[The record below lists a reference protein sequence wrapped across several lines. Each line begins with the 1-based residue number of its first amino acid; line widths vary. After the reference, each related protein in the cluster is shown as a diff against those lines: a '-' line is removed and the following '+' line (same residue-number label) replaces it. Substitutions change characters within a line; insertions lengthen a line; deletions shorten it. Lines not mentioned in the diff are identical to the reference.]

1 MRRMRHNRVGAPG
14 NDRKIGT
21 ALLLL
26 GLWGCG
32 NSALDIKLTNIGDIP
47 AHPEARIG
55 ALRSGGFPER
65 ASRAHKRVLRGEQIP
80 KGTTTVYLRGTVIKQ
95 VPLLDAQLYQLDDAS
110 GKMWVFT
117 TSSLPRLGDE
127 ITIAGDI
134 RYESIPVEGLDF
146 SEVYVWETQKLEQP
160 DRGDATRY
168 ESQ

>member
-1 MRRMRHNRVGAPG
+1 MIKSLHKGVKSSIGSRTV
-14 NDRKIGT
+14 RKIGT
-21 ALLLL
+21 ALLL

-32 NSALDIKLTNIGDIP
+32 NSVPDITNIGDIP

-65 ASRAHKRVLRGEQIP
+65 ASRAHKRVLRGEQIPP

-146 SEVYVWETQKLEQP
+146 SEVYVWETQKL
-160 DRGDATRY
+160 
-168 ESQ
+168 